1 MSDDIVIELDDDVLD
16 FMWKCQRDELIDM
29 VRHSW
34 LPPRV
39 MRSLFDLV
47 RPEGGMLIHL
57 ARLSMSHPNAEV
69 RAMATVELCAFVPV
83 DRISR
88 FLWR

>member
-1 MSDDIVIELDDDVLD
+1 MSDIVVDLDDDVLA
-16 FMWKCQRDELIDM
+16 FMWKFQRDELVDM
-29 VRHSW
+29 VRQSW
-34 LPPRV
+34 LPPHV

-47 RPEGGMLIHL
+47 RPEGGVLIHL

-69 RAMATVELCAFVPV
+69 RAMAVVELCAFVPV
-83 DRISR
+83 EGLNR